1 MTAINFDD
9 PTPAPALNDDVAADD
24 SSFRLLF
31 DACPDPML
39 VFEIQTLRFLE
50 VNEAAQERYGY
61 SRAEFLR
68 LRLPDVH
75 APEEIARL
83 SQEIIRAKPGITNVG
98 EWRHRCKNG
107 DPIDVEVRVRDIRF
121 GGAPCRLGTWH
132 DVTERKRAEERLR
145 ESEDRYRHAIDQSDA
160 VLYQLDYVSQRYV
173 FISDRIERIT
183 GYRPDEITTT
193 LWRQMIR
200 ETRMRGE
207 ATGLPAADAAV
218 RVHSNELKEWRADY
232 RILTRSGET
241 RWLSDSSIQL
251 HDKNGKVQGALGILQ
266 DITDREQAMRAL
278 HESEERLRAMTQFS
292 SDIITILEA
301 DGTIRSQTGG
311 IKALLGYTEKEMA
324 GQSVFFYVHEDD
336 QDAIRQSM
344 RNLVIGGA
352 PVVTATFRIRHG
364 DGSWRWVESIANS
377 QMQNQA
383 IAGIVVNS
391 RDVTD
396 RVRFQQ
402 QIVQSQKLAS
412 LGELVAGVAHEINNP
427 LAVISGQAQLLQMH
441 GDAQV
446 REDATA
452 IRDMAQRASRI
463 TNSLRS
469 YARPIHDRATSRSQ
483 PGDLK
488 QVIQSSLDVIAHKLR
503 STEVALITEH
513 EQGLPL
519 VPMNVGEIEQVLVNL
534 ISNAEYIL
542 RTMPEE
548 RREIRIK
555 TWWNR
560 QQNLVS
566 LSVADRGC
574 GMSEAVALKVFDPFF
589 TTKDT
594 GEGTGLGLY
603 ISYGIIAAHGG
614 TITVK
619 SREEEG
625 TVFTITLPGSA

>member
-1 MTAINFDD
+1 
-9 PTPAPALNDDVAADD
+9 
-24 SSFRLLF
+24 
-31 DACPDPML
+31 ML
-39 VFEIQTLRFLE
+39 VYDRQTLQFLE

-61 SRAEFLR
+61 SRAEFLQ
-68 LRLPDVH
+68 LCLTEVH
-75 APEEIARL
+75 APEEMDRFQ
-83 SQEIIRAKPGITNVG
+83 QEVRQSKSGIENIG
-98 EWRHRCKNG
+98 EWRHLCRNG
-107 DPIDVEVRVRDIRF
+107 HPIDVEVRVRDIRF
-121 GGAPCRLGTWH
+121 GGVDCSLGICR

-145 ESEDRYRHAIDQSDA
+145 VSEDRYRHAIDQSDA
-160 VLYQLDYVSQRYV
+160 VLYQLDYTSQRYV
-173 FISDRIERIT
+173 FISDRIETLT
-183 GYRPDEITTT
+183 GYRPEEITAE
-193 LWRQMIR
+193 LWRQMVR

-207 ATGLPAADAAV
+207 ATGLPVVDAAL
-218 RVHSNELKEWRADY
+218 RAHGDELKEWRADY
-232 RILTRSGET
+232 RIWTRAGET

-251 HDKNGKVQGALGILQ
+251 HDKDGKVHGALGILQ
-266 DITDREQAMRAL
+266 DITDRERAMTAL

-292 SDIITILEA
+292 ADIITILEA

-311 IKALLGYTEKEMA
+311 INALFGYSEKETV
-324 GQSVFFYVHEDD
+324 GRSILSYIHEDD
-336 QDAIRQSM
+336 QNAVRQS
-344 RNLVIGGA
+344 LEHLITGA
-352 PVVTATFRIRHG
+352 APAVTATFRIRHG
-364 DGSWRWVESIANS
+364 GGSWRWVESIANS
-377 QMQNQA
+377 QLQNPV

-391 RDVTD
+391 RDVTE
-396 RVRFQQ
+396 RVRFQE

-427 LAVISGQAQLLQMH
+427 LAVISGHAQLLQIH
-441 GDAQV
+441 PDTQV

-469 YARPIHDRATSRSQ
+469 YARPSSDTTTSRSQ
-483 PGDLK
+483 PGDLR

-503 STEVALITEH
+503 STEVTLTVDDTDD
-513 EQGLPL
+513 LPP

-542 RTMPEE
+542 RAVPEE
-548 RREIRIK
+548 RRQITIK
-555 TWWNR
+555 TGWNR
-560 QQNLVS
+560 HQNQVS
-566 LSVADRGC
+566 LSVADRGY

-625 TVFTITLPGSA
+625 TVFTITLPCAPPAAQ